1 MFTALC
7 VVGISACAT
16 YIGMAIAWFA
26 AKKRTNHRKENE

>member
-7 VVGISACAT
+7 VVGIAGCAT

-26 AKKRTNHRKENE
+26 EKKTKDKS